1 VIPALWCATW
11 AAAAP
16 PPVVPDP
23 EAELHRYR
31 SRGAVLTTIG
41 AVSVGGG
48 FALMSVGR
56 GRSGEISSETQ
67 LESDLRSAG
76 GGFLMIGG
84 AAGLILGIR
93 DLNEAHAIRRE
104 QKALTLTVGPDRLVL
119 AGRF

>member
-16 PPVVPDP
+16 PPPVIDLEV
-23 EAELHRYR
+23 ERHRYQT
-31 SRGAVLTTIG
+31 RGAVLTTLG
-41 AVSVGGG
+41 AVSAAGG
-48 FALMSVGR
+48 FSLMSIGR
-56 GRSGEISSETQ
+56 GRSGEISTETQ
-67 LESDLRSAG
+67 LESDLRSG
-76 GGFLMIGG
+76 GGAALLIGG
-84 AAGLILGIR
+84 AAGLILGVR